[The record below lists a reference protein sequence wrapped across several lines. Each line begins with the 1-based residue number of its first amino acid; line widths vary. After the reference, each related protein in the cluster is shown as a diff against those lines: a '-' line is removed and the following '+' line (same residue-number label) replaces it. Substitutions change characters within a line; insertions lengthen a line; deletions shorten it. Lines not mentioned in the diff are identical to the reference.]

1 MKTFLKTLLKIIK
14 NIFKGIFYIVV
25 FIGLFALAL
34 KVQTGRFKST
44 PHHYTVTANTKVDPN
59 SELAKYVTQKEINA
73 VGYRYW
79 DIDEEEVRDNPTMEL
94 LRRSLKSKDTDKILK
109 FMQDNNISVDTPLH
123 FGVTPLMYAS
133 FYDDEKTAKKLIEM
147 GADPHK
153 KDNYELSP
161 MAYAMENNA
170 TKSVR
175 LLLDSGVKFD
185 EVEIVQETYG
195 IRDVENWIDS
205 ISFDE
210 NATPIIHYRTKE
222 VLFSGGGE
230 PYYFI
235 SHLVRNNMYD
245 IMKMVLESGYRPY
258 TYSTFNMGEVSVSNK
273 LEEIPSYRNIKNTHK
288 RYGVEEFRLY
298 KSVYGDLLDV
308 PEPGAMIDLL
318 LQYDIGG
325 IPNDEFLK
333 RMYDD
338 KCYKEY
344 RYDIESEYYKKATKA
359 RFELAF
365 LQKHC
370 SDKNATF
377 KNIKEYILFAVERKK
392 VRVIEFTADER
403 NIENPNFHI
412 SKEEVERLT
421 NDYKEYKR
429 NLFSKEA
436 EDQKSK
442 ATQPAVK

>member
-14 NIFKGIFYIVV
+14 NIFKGIFYTAV

-44 PHHYTVTANTKVDPN
+44 SSHYTVTANTKVDPN

-94 LRRSLKSKDTDKILK
+94 LRKSLKAQDTDKILK

-170 TKSVR
+170 TKSVK
-175 LLLDSGVKFD
+175 LLLDIGVKFD

-195 IRDVENWIDS
+195 IMDVENWIDS
-205 ISFDE
+205 VSFDE

-258 TYSTFNMGEVSVSNK
+258 TYSTFNMGEVYVSNK

-288 RYGVEEFRLY
+288 EYGVEEFRLY

-338 KCYKEY
+338 KCYEAY
-344 RYDIESEYYKKATKA
+344 RYDIAVGYYKMGSM
-359 RFELAF
+359 FDSAF

-377 KNIKEYILFAVERKK
+377 KNIKEYILFAVGQKK
-392 VRVIEFTADER
+392 IDKIEFAANR
-403 NIENPNFHI
+403 KHIKNPNFHI

-436 EDQKSK
+436 EGQK
-442 ATQPAVK
+442 

>member
-170 TKSVR
+170 TKSVK

-205 ISFDE
+205 VSFDE

-258 TYSTFNMGEVSVSNK
+258 TYSTFNMGEVYVSNK

-338 KCYKEY
+338 KCYEEY
-344 RYDIESEYYKKATKA
+344 RYDIAVGYYKMGSM
-359 RFELAF
+359 FDSAF

-377 KNIKEYILFAVERKK
+377 KNIKEYILFAVGQKK
-392 VRVIEFTADER
+392 IDKIEFAANR
-403 NIENPNFHI
+403 KHIKNPNFHI

-442 ATQPAVK
+442 AMQPAAK

>member
-44 PHHYTVTANTKVDPN
+44 SHHYTVTANTKVDPN

-170 TKSVR
+170 TKSVK

-205 ISFDE
+205 VSFDE

-258 TYSTFNMGEVSVSNK
+258 TYSTFNMGEVYVSNK

-338 KCYKEY
+338 KCYEEY
-344 RYDIESEYYKKATKA
+344 RYDIAVGYYKMGSM
-359 RFELAF
+359 FDSAF

-377 KNIKEYILFAVERKK
+377 KNIKEYILFAVGQKK
-392 VRVIEFTADER
+392 IDKIEFAANR
-403 NIENPNFHI
+403 KHIKNPNFHI

-436 EDQKSK
+436 EDQK
-442 ATQPAVK
+442 